1 MTASISLAIL
11 GCLMCLI
18 GIKELVAPKHTPP
31 QVSYARPVYDMKD
44 QLLGWIAII
53 AFTFTFV
60 FITWVVVVAIGRSFE
75 RLISI
80 IKNIRS

>member
-1 MTASISLAIL
+1 
-11 GCLMCLI
+11 
-18 GIKELVAPKHTPP
+18 
-31 QVSYARPVYDMKD
+31 MKD

-75 RLISI
+75 RLESI
-80 IKNIRS
+80 LKKMRF